1 MSSWSLS
8 GAALASS
15 IGVEHFGQTGRPGFF
30 GIPTPLLLLWGDPKT
45 VECQK
50 TYCDEPR
57 RDRRALLGFWVKGC
71 FVGAQFLDK
80 RPDSVD
86 RSLIGDATGYATKK
100 LDPLVEFDAFF
111 THGAARQN
119 YLPHYDDFVV
129 NWLRQTTRQA
139 ISLRTNCRELI
150 SGPSAWK
157 RPAPHAEGRAAAGDV
172 WLTIC
177 WRSPAFALVW
187 SAAE

>member
-8 GAALASS
+8 GAVLASS
-15 IGVEHFGQTGRPGFF
+15 IGVEHFGQTGCPGFF

-71 FVGAQFLDK
+71 FVGAQFLNK

-139 ISLRTNCRELI
+139 ITLRTNCR
-150 SGPSAWK
+150 
-157 RPAPHAEGRAAAGDV
+157 
-172 WLTIC
+172 
-177 WRSPAFALVW
+177 
-187 SAAE
+187 